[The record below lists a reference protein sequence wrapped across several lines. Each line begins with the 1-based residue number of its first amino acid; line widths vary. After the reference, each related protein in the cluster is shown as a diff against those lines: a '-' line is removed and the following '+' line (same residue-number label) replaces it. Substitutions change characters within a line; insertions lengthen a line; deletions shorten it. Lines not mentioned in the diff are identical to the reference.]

1 LPEIPNSPE
10 LANAAATSG
19 LAVYSRRLAFTAVVV
34 RVVALLVLVVAVVIS
49 GIFIARWADARHD
62 ADRAEKAVAT
72 QVERVADERASLGSA
87 LKSVNLV
94 KAARASEQIS
104 VALATEGKARVTSA
118 IAEAK
123 SETRGVIALLIG
135 LVSLVVVLLTGGT
148 AFVVSLLLRQART
161 VLGAVEAAVQTV
173 TTRR

>member
-1 LPEIPNSPE
+1 MDI
-10 LANAAATSG
+10 AARDRTPAGDSAG
-19 LAVYSRRLAFTAVVV
+19 RLAVYSRRLGITIVIV
-34 RVVALLVLVVAVVIS
+34 RVIALVVLVLAIVVS
-49 GIFIARWADARHD
+49 GIFIGRWADARRD

-72 QVERVADERASLGSA
+72 QVERVAEQRASLGSA

-123 SETRGVIALLIG
+123 SETRGVIALLVG
-135 LVSLVVVLLTGGT
+135 LVSLIVVLITGGT
-148 AFVVSLLLRQART
+148 AFVVSLLLRQAQT
-161 VLGAVEAAVQTV
+161 VLGVVETVAAASTG
-173 TTRR
+173 R

>member
-1 LPEIPNSPE
+1 MIVPDNV
-10 LANAAATSG
+10 ATVSS
-19 LAVYSRRLAFTAVVV
+19 LAVYSRRLAITVVIV
-34 RVVALLVLVVAVVIS
+34 RVIALIVLVVAVVVS

-62 ADRAEKAVAT
+62 ADRAEKAVAI
-72 QVERVADERASLGSA
+72 QVERVAAERESLGAA
-87 LKSVNLV
+87 LKSINVV

-104 VALATEGKARVTSA
+104 VALATEGKARVTAA

-161 VLGAVEAAVQTV
+161 VLGVLETAVQTV
-173 TTRR
+173 TTPR

>member
-1 LPEIPNSPE
+1 VPDNVST
-10 LANAAATSG
+10 ATS
-19 LAVYSRRLAFTAVVV
+19 LATYSRRLAITAVIV
-34 RVVALLVLVVAVVIS
+34 RVVALVVLVVAVVIS

-62 ADRAEKAVAT
+62 ADQAQKAVAT

-87 LKSVNLV
+87 LKSINVV

-104 VALATEGKARVTSA
+104 VALATEAKARVTSA

-161 VLGAVEAAVQTV
+161 VLGALETAVQAV
-173 TTRR
+173 SIPRG